1 MRWQRS
7 FHCSIAYRRLTL
19 ALLAALLAGCATLK
33 QCAYEGFNRD
43 KWQQP
48 DRIIQSLDIRPGQ
61 TVADI
66 GSGSGYFALHL
77 ARAVGP
83 AGEVYAVDTDENINQ
98 GLKIRAKKEQAKN
111 IHVVL
116 GRNDDP
122 LLPVAVDLIF
132 TSNTYHHIENRV
144 SYFAGLRKYL
154 KPDGRL
160 AIIDFDDRAGFEAFV
175 GHAKPAESIKAEME
189 RAGYRLQRQFDY
201 LDRQS
206 FMMFTPAFA
215 TAPGTKPDKSAAPQ
229 HSSVG
234 NGALFLWHR
243 VLAAAVGS
251 EGSG

>member
-1 MRWQRS
+1 MRWPRS
-7 FHCSIAYRRLTL
+7 FHCSTAHRRLTL

-43 KWQQP
+43 QWQQP
-48 DRIIQSLDIRPGQ
+48 ERVIQSLDIRPGH

-83 AGEVYAVDTDENINQ
+83 AGEVYAVDTDQNINQ
-98 GLKIRAKKEQAKN
+98 ALEGRARKEQAKN

-116 GRNDDP
+116 GRADDP

-144 SYFAGLRKYL
+144 GYFAGLRKYL

-160 AIIDFDDRAGFEAFV
+160 AIIDFDDGAGFEAWL
-175 GHAKPAESIKAEME
+175 GHATPVESIKVEME
-189 RAGYRLQRQFDY
+189 RAGYRLDRQFDY

-206 FMMFTPAFA
+206 FIIFTPASP
-215 TAPGTKPDKSAAPQ
+215 TLPETKPVSPQ
-229 HSSVG
+229 HGSS
-234 NGALFLWHR
+234 R
-243 VLAAAVGS
+243 K
-251 EGSG
+251 